1 MATAKKSRK
10 SQETGAI
17 YLLYLHH
24 IDCKNT
30 LSPPSPVV
38 LLDAIRNTLCRF
50 LFFFISKDGW
60 FLAQRL
66 TLSGPKSV
74 ENVEWNNETL
84 SLLLLSYVIPF
95 CCKKGNNNEAH
106 LLITKS
112 KATELILQLSCSA
125 LLTAEVWRKGHCHN
139 TQLLFPVWVIE
150 KCCRV
155 LGYHA
160 GVKIKACRPTRPVE
174 VAVRGRHDGE
184 EWWGVKAETR
194 LAPLAEVTQDCQCSR
209 DVTCAVLV
217 KV

>member
-1 MATAKKSRK
+1 MPFGTHS
-10 SQETGAI
+10 I
-17 YLLYLHH
+17 
-24 IDCKNT
+24 
-30 LSPPSPVV
+30 V
-38 LLDAIRNTLCRF
+38 F

-60 FLAQRL
+60 IQAQLL

-74 ENVEWNNETL
+74 ENVEWNNKTL
-84 SLLLLSYVIPF
+84 SLLLLSYVIPIW
-95 CCKKGNNNEAH
+95 CKKGNNNEAH
-106 LLITKS
+106 LLITES
-112 KATELILQLSCSA
+112 KATELIFQLSCSA

-174 VAVRGRHDGE
+174 VAARGRHDGE
-184 EWWGVKAETR
+184 EWWGVKAETG

-209 DVTCAVLV
+209 NVTLCSAGEGVKRCADTLSQIQSRKKVLLV
-217 KV
+217 CVFSFPMMCNF